1 MGTSFIIMKTRQNAG
16 LRKPE
21 ILKNF
26 YDILIEEGIE
36 GASIA
41 KIAKRMDI
49 HPSLIMHY
57 FSTKEKLVI
66 AAVDHIVREYGVLI
80 QGMEAR
86 TTDPAR
92 RLERLVDTLVG
103 DEWYRMTE
111 IAADFSVISISFR
124 NGEIDERIRRL
135 YAFYKTFL
143 AGEFRALGE
152 AGVIGRRDPQRTAE
166 IVMSLLEGY
175 RHFKHFYVDDE
186 DAESYRSDMK
196 RALLQLLGA
205 VGD

>member
-1 MGTSFIIMKTRQNAG
+1 
-16 LRKPE
+16 
-21 ILKNF
+21 
-26 YDILIEEGIE
+26 
-36 GASIA
+36 
-41 KIAKRMDI
+41 MDI
-49 HPSLIMHY
+49 HQPHHALFLDQGKTCHRGR
-57 FSTKEKLVI
+57 
-66 AAVDHIVREYGVLI
+66 DHIVREYGVLS
-80 QGMEAR
+80 GDGGAHNG
-86 TTDPAR
+86 PAR

-175 RHFKHFYVDDE
+175 RHFKHFYVGDE
-186 DAESYRSDMK
+186 DAESYRNDMK
-196 RALLQLLGA
+196 RALSSFWERLAIRDHRSQITDSRFKICFEPGWEACPVYGGNHERNARAFILA
-205 VGD
+205 RNDQYA

>member
-92 RLERLVDTLVG
+92 RLERLVDT
-103 DEWYRMTE
+103 
-111 IAADFSVISISFR
+111 A
-124 NGEIDERIRRL
+124 
-135 YAFYKTFL
+135 
-143 AGEFRALGE
+143 
-152 AGVIGRRDPQRTAE
+152 
-166 IVMSLLEGY
+166 
-175 RHFKHFYVDDE
+175 
-186 DAESYRSDMK
+186 
-196 RALLQLLGA
+196 
-205 VGD
+205 